1 MARNKY
7 RELLPGYKRR
17 KNLKLLKVAGGILL
31 LVFLVA
37 AFPIALISYA
47 SISNYYLR
55 TEGVIAKAVV
65 IDDKNYLGNHNIRG
79 RFTYSYQSVVNN
91 KKYTGNSLD
100 SKYRV
105 GDAVKI
111 KYAPTYPQFN
121 EIVR

>member
-17 KNLKLLKVAGGILL
+17 KNLRLLKVAGGILL
-31 LVFLVA
+31 LVLLIA
-37 AFPIALISYA
+37 AFPIALISYS
-47 SISNYYLR
+47 SIRNHYLR

-65 IDDKNYLGNHNIRG
+65 INDRNYLGHIRAE
-79 RFTYSYQSVVNN
+79 FTYSYQFVVNN
-91 KKYTGNSLD
+91 KKYTGNSHD

-111 KYAPTYPQFN
+111 KYAPTYPHFN

>member
-1 MARNKY
+1 M
-7 RELLPGYKRR
+7 LLI
-17 KNLKLLKVAGGILL
+17 LLVAG
-31 LVFLVA
+31 
-37 AFPIALISYA
+37 FPIALIYYA
-47 SISNYYLR
+47 SMSNYYLR

-65 IDDKNYLGNHNIRG
+65 IDDENYLGHIRG
-79 RFTYSYQSVVNN
+79 RFTYSYQFVVNN

>member
-17 KNLKLLKVAGGILL
+17 KYLRLLKVAGGILL
-31 LVFLVA
+31 LILLVA
-37 AFPIALISYA
+37 AFPIALISYS
-47 SISNYYLR
+47 SIRNYYLR

-65 IDDKNYLGNHNIRG
+65 IDDRNYLGHIHG
-79 RFTYSYQSVVNN
+79 RFTYSYQFVVNN